1 MKKTLILDFMGVIAD
16 VDMIKIATS
25 FPLKQKFSVL
35 KIFLSLKKN
44 RKLNAFFRQYQ
55 MGIIDQ
61 KELQEQFQTILPHS
75 AYIIPDLLQRFKE
88 NVKINPN
95 VLSLVRDVK
104 MYDVQ
109 VLLMSNTIPETES
122 IIMESQI
129 PELFDGIM
137 CSTQLGLIKPY
148 GSIYGH
154 ALVTYDVFNKQTLM
168 IDDSKK
174 NLEKAEMFGFQTV
187 RCKSSKETISALKK
201 YLQKLSDEFILE
213 DADEIE

>member
-25 FPLKQKFSVL
+25 FPLKEKFGAL
-35 KIFLSLKKN
+35 RIFLSLKKN
-44 RKLNAFFRQYQ
+44 PKLNAFFRQYQ

-61 KELQEQFQTILPHS
+61 KELHEQFQTILPQS
-75 AYIIPDLLQRFKE
+75 AYLVPELLQRFKE
-88 NVKINPN
+88 NVKINPK

-122 IIMESQI
+122 IIMSSQI
-129 PELFDGIM
+129 PEIFDGLI

-148 GSIYGH
+148 DSIYRH
-154 ALVTYDVFNKQTLM
+154 ALDNYEIFNEQTFM

-174 NLEKAEMFGFQTV
+174 NLEKAKEFGFQTI

-201 YLQKLSDEFILE
+201 YLQLLSDEFILE
-213 DADEIE
+213 DADDIE